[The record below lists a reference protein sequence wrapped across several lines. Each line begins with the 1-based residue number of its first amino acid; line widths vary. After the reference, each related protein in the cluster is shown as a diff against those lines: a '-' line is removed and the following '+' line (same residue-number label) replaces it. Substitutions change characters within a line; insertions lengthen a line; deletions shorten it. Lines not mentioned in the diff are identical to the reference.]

1 MESNIQR
8 PLSDVKNKTSQKTFD
23 VGSWTLD
30 KLGDALLL
38 IYFLVLARQYLW
50 WGTNRNSV
58 AWIASALLAIVVGY
72 FYFSAREVSAS
83 NKSAL
88 PLWLLAVL
96 PLVLIYAMRVVYP
109 DTSFDVLNYR
119 LLHAERSLVGFL
131 YLPGDFF
138 PTPAPYNPAPDMVTG
153 LFRHALGYRLGT
165 IANLL
170 AMIWAARITE
180 KLLRPLLQNAWVR
193 ATAVLLAMMA
203 EHLLFEINN
212 YMADLLA
219 LPLLLEATYLALR
232 HGECK
237 NRRRNLL
244 CIALLLGMA
253 VTFKLTNAGVAL
265 PIVLL
270 CAYREL
276 TASSAGYLQKAKQTG
291 VTAVLCALAF
301 VLPLVP
307 FSVYLYRETG
317 SVVFPVF
324 NGVFKSP
331 YWPPTNVW
339 DPRWGPKGLWEKLVW
354 PVLISFR
361 ADRLSELS
369 VYSGK
374 ISLGFV
380 VALIGFLF
388 VRRDRYLREIF
399 FLVVAAT
406 VLWSVSTG
414 YIRYAFY
421 LEVMAAIAIIGL
433 AAKLMNGRSGSGKIV
448 SAMLWL
454 GLFVQAC
461 LAGYYISQTE
471 WGTRPI
477 ASALAYRREAPYLFH
492 DRSLRNFLDADTLN
506 RLDQVDVWIVSS
518 IKTTGIEVAL
528 RPEAPMIGTNIYEFF
543 DSNQGR
549 NKFRKALKLAEGK
562 RMYSLA
568 FAEDLEGAETNLQ
581 RRGLVATQKIPLE
594 IPYYSSNA
602 RIKVFLIAVA
612 TPDETATAAQ
622 DPRNAGK
629 YRARIFV
636 TQPPAV
642 MKPGAKEVLQVK
654 VKNGGNMLWLARAPQ
669 GWMNS
674 VTLAD
679 RWLSADENDVVNDL
693 DSRAVLPH
701 DLKPG
706 EEVEL
711 TLTVTAPGMPGIY
724 MLELDMVHEGVTWFY
739 QQGSPTL
746 RWQVKVEK

>member
-1 MESNIQR
+1 MSAELSMESNVQR
-8 PLSDVKNKTSQKTFD
+8 SMSNVKNRTLDIGRWTFD
-23 VGSWTLD
+23 
-30 KLGDALLL
+30 KIGDALLL

-50 WGTNRNSV
+50 WFTNRNSV
-58 AWIASALLAIVVGY
+58 AWAASAMLAIVVAY
-72 FYFSAREVSAS
+72 LYFSSQEISES
-83 NKSAL
+83 NKPAF
-88 PLWLLAVL
+88 PFWLIAVL
-96 PLVLIYAMRVVYP
+96 PLVLIYAMRVIYP

-119 LLHAERSLVGFL
+119 LLHAERSLLGFL

-138 PTPAPYNPAPDMVTG
+138 PTPAPYNPAPDMMTG

-170 AMIWAARITE
+170 AMIWVARITE
-180 KLLRPLLQNAWVR
+180 KLLRPLLQNAWLR
-193 ATAVLLAMMA
+193 AAAVLLAVMA

-219 LPLLLEATYLALR
+219 LPLLLEATYLAL
-232 HGECK
+232 HHSEFK

-253 VTFKLTNAGVAL
+253 VAFKLTNAAVAL

-276 TASSAGYLQKAKQTG
+276 TASPANYLQKSKQIG
-291 VTAVLCALAF
+291 VTALLSAIAF

-317 SVVFPVF
+317 SLVFPVF

-331 YWPPTNVW
+331 YWPPNNVW

-354 PVLISFR
+354 PILITFR
-361 ADRLSELS
+361 PDRLSELS

-380 VALIGFLF
+380 VALIGFLC

-406 VLWSVSTG
+406 VLWTVSTG

-421 LEVMAAIAIIGL
+421 IEVMAAIAVL
-433 AAKLMNGRSGSGKIV
+433 ATALMNGRQSLGKIV
-448 SAMLWL
+448 SAVLWL
-454 GLFVQAC
+454 GLSVQAC
-461 LAGYYISQTE
+461 LAGYYISKTE

-477 ASALAYRREAPYLFH
+477 ASARAYRREARYLFR
-492 DRSLRNFLDADTLN
+492 DRSLRNFLDADTLA
-506 RLDQVDVWIVSS
+506 RLDEVDVWIVSS
-518 IKTTGIEVAL
+518 IKTTGIQVAL

-549 NKFRKALKLAEGK
+549 NKFRQALKRAEGK

-568 FAEDLEGAETNLQ
+568 FAEDIEGAETNLQ
-581 RRGLVATQKIPLE
+581 RRGLLATQKSPLE
-594 IPYYSSNA
+594 IPYYSPSA

-612 TPDETATAAQ
+612 Q
-622 DPRNAGK
+622 DPRGAGK
-629 YRARIFV
+629 YRAGIFV
-636 TQPPAV
+636 TQPPAA
-642 MKPGAKEVLQVK
+642 MKAGAKEVLQVK
-654 VKNGGNMLWLARAPQ
+654 VKNDGNLLWLARAPQ
-669 GWMNS
+669 GWMNI
-674 VTLAD
+674 VTLGD
-679 RWLSADENDVVNDL
+679 RWLTADENGVVNDL
-693 DSRAVLPH
+693 DSRAVLPN

-706 EEVEL
+706 EEAEL
-711 TLTVTAPGMPGIY
+711 TLTVTAPGVPGVY
-724 MLELDMVHEGVTWFY
+724 TLELDMVHEGVTWFY

-746 RWQVKVEK
+746 RWQVTVEK

>member
-1 MESNIQR
+1 MSAEPSKPTAPRQR
-8 PLSDVKNKTSQKTFD
+8 IRFLRHLEFP
-23 VGSWTLD
+23 
-30 KLGDALLL
+30 GDALLL
-38 IYFLVLARQYLW
+38 VYFLVLIRQYLW
-50 WGTNRNSV
+50 WCTNNNSV
-58 AWIASALLAIVVGY
+58 AWAASALVAIVVAF
-72 FYFSAREVSAS
+72 FYFSPQEVSER
-83 NKSAL
+83 NKPPL
-88 PLWLLAVL
+88 PFWLIAAL
-96 PLVLIYAMRVVYP
+96 PLVLIYAMRVLFP

-170 AMIWAARITE
+170 AMIWAACITD
-180 KLLRPLLQNAWVR
+180 KLLRPFLKNAWLR
-193 ATAVLLAMMA
+193 ATGVLLAVMA

-219 LPLLLEATYLALR
+219 LPLLLEATYLAL
-232 HGECK
+232 HHLEFK

-253 VTFKLTNAGVAL
+253 VAFKLTNAGVAL

-270 CAYREL
+270 CAYREVA
-276 TASSAGYLQKAKQTG
+276 ASSAGHRQKSKQIALA
-291 VTAVLCALAF
+291 AVLSAIAF

-307 FSVYLYRETG
+307 FSFYLYRETG
-317 SVVFPVF
+317 SIVFPVF
-324 NGVFKSP
+324 NGVFKSA

-354 PVLISFR
+354 PILITFR
-361 ADRLSELS
+361 PDRLSELS

-374 ISLGFV
+374 ISFGFV
-380 VALIGFLF
+380 AALIGSLFL
-388 VRRDRYLREIF
+388 RRDRYLREIL

-406 VLWSVSTG
+406 VLWNVSTG

-421 LEVMAAIAIIGL
+421 LEVMAAIAVIGL
-433 AAKLMNGRSGSGKIV
+433 ATTLMIRRQSLGKIFASV
-448 SAMLWL
+448 LWL
-454 GLFVQAC
+454 GLIVQAC
-461 LAGYYISQTE
+461 LAGYYISKTE

-477 ASALAYRREAPYLFH
+477 ASARARHEARYLLRDH
-492 DRSLRNFLDADTLN
+492 SLRNFLDAETLN
-506 RLDQVDVWIVSS
+506 RLDQVDVWVVSS
-518 IKTTGIEVAL
+518 IKTTGIQVAL
-528 RPEAPMIGTNIYEFF
+528 RPQAPMIGINIYEFF
-543 DSNQGR
+543 HSNQGR
-549 NKFRKALKLAEGK
+549 NKFRQALKLAEGK

-581 RRGLVATQKIPLE
+581 RRGLAATQKIPLE
-594 IPYYSSNA
+594 IPYYSPNA
-602 RIKVFLIAVA
+602 RIKVFLIAVVV
-612 TPDETATAAQ
+612 PDETATAAQ
-622 DPRNAGK
+622 EPRSAGK
-629 YRARIFV
+629 YRAKIFV

-642 MKPGAKEVLQVK
+642 MKAGAKEVLQVK
-654 VKNGGNMLWLARAPQ
+654 VRNAGNMLWLARAPQ
-669 GWMNS
+669 GWMNI

-679 RWLSADENDVVNDL
+679 RWLTADENGVVNDL

-706 EEVEL
+706 EEVDL
-711 TLTVTAPGMPGIY
+711 TLTVTAPGMPGVY

-739 QQGSPTL
+739 EQGSPTL